1 MKPIAEESKAKVI
14 AVYDAAA
21 ATYNRV
27 GPSFFSHFGRRLA
40 SGTEIAPGSKV
51 LDVATGTGAVL
62 VPAAELVGDEGR
74 VVGIDISPLMI
85 NRARTEIQKFG
96 FCNTDVLVADAESLP
111 FPQKSFDRVLCS
123 FAIFLFSD
131 LHSLISEWGRVLSS
145 PGKIGLSE
153 SPIVFAIKIHE
164 MPIVIGFAE
173 SFLKKLLATH
183 LVYSAGEDQ
192 EWKWY
197 EQLISRYEPTSSL
210 GTERYSPKQ
219 VEATLEH
226 FGFMNVATSVETHRL
241 VFSNASEFW
250 GWAWSHGDRG
260 VLESLTG
267 NRAEFK
273 RELFEE
279 FGKRASAN
287 GLPYQVSAAVTV
299 GTKQ

>member
-27 GPSFFSHFGRRLA
+27 GPSFFLHFGKRLA
-40 SGTEIAPGSKV
+40 SCIGIMPGSKV

-74 VVGIDISPLMI
+74 SVGIDISPLMI
-85 NRARTEIQKFG
+85 GRARTEIQKFG
-96 FCNTDVLVADAESLP
+96 LRNTDVLVADAERLP
-111 FPQKSFDRVLCS
+111 FPQLSFDHVLCS

-131 LHSLISEWGRVLSS
+131 LSGLISECHRVLRSS
-145 PGKIGLSE
+145 GRIG
-153 SPIVFAIKIHE
+153 
-164 MPIVIGFAE
+164 
-173 SFLKKLLATH
+173 
-183 LVYSAGEDQ
+183 LVYSAGEDL

-197 EQLISRYEPTSSL
+197 EQLISKYEPTRSL
-210 GTERYSPKQ
+210 GTERYSPMH
-219 VEATLEH
+219 VEATLNH
-226 FGFMNVATSVETHRL
+226 FGFTSVVTSVEAHRL
-241 VFSNASEFW
+241 IFSNASEFW

-267 NRAEFK
+267 NHSEFK

-279 FGKRASAN
+279 FDKRANGN
-287 GLPYQVSAAVTV
+287 GLPYQVFAAVTV
-299 GTKQ
+299 GAKQ

>member
-21 ATYNRV
+21 ATYNLV
-27 GPSFFSHFGRRLA
+27 GPSFFLYFGRRLA
-40 SGTEIAPGSKV
+40 RGVGIAPGAKV

-85 NRARTEIQKFG
+85 SRARTEIQKFG
-96 FCNTDVLVADAESLP
+96 FCNADVLVADAENLP

-131 LHSLISEWGRVLSS
+131 LRRLISEWRRVLRS
-145 PGKIGLSE
+145 PGRIG
-153 SPIVFAIKIHE
+153 
-164 MPIVIGFAE
+164 
-173 SFLKKLLATH
+173 

-197 EQLISRYEPTSSL
+197 EQLISKYKPTSSL
-210 GTERYSPKQ
+210 GTERYSPEQ

-226 FGFMNVATSVETHRL
+226 FGFTNVATSVETHRL
-241 VFSNASEFW
+241 IFSNASEFW
-250 GWAWSHGDRG
+250 GWAWSHGDRR
-260 VLESLTG
+260 VLDSLTG
-267 NRAEFK
+267 SLSEFK

-279 FGKRASAN
+279 FAKRASVN
-287 GLPYQVSAAVTV
+287 GLEYRVFAAVTV
-299 GTKQ
+299 GDEQ